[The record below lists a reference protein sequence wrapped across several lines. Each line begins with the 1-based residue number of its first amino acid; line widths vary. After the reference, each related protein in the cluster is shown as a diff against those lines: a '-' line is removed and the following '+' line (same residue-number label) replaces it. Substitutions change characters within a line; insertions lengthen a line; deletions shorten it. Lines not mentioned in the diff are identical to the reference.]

1 MHPAKS
7 VIFFTTASGAGYG
20 LLSWFVMFDLLGYV
34 PDGANI
40 TVVALGLAFALIIGG
55 LLSSTLHLGHPE
67 RAWRALSQWRTSWLS
82 REGVAA
88 VGTFVPTGLY
98 GLERLFG
105 SEATSAGGSLLGFL
119 GVFCCLGTVYCT
131 AMIYASLKP
140 IRAWYNKWTV
150 INYLSLS
157 VMTGLLLYLALAGT
171 LGFGDPWSA
180 LVGMCAVVI
189 AAVLKMAYWRFV
201 DSSPS
206 QSTTATATGLNTG
219 TSVRLLE
226 APHSQANYLM
236 KEMVF
241 QVARKHA
248 GTLRIAAIVAGF
260 VLPVVLTGL
269 WWASGNGLGGALGVL
284 SALCAGAGVYTE
296 RWLFFAE
303 AKHTV
308 ALYYGAQSV

>member
-20 LLSWFVMFDLLGYV
+20 LLSWFVLFDVFGNV
-34 PDGANI
+34 PDDSVVTI
-40 TVVALGLAFALIIGG
+40 VALGLAFALIIAG
-55 LLSSTLHLGHPE
+55 LLSSTFHLGHPE

-88 VGTFVPTGLY
+88 VVTFAPAGLY
-98 GLERLFG
+98 GLERLVGDAAPSGVG
-105 SEATSAGGSLLGFL
+105 SVLGGVAL
-119 GVFCCLGTVYCT
+119 VCCMATVYCT

-150 INYLSLS
+150 VNYLSLS
-157 VMTGLLLYLALAGT
+157 VMTGFLLYLALAGFF
-171 LGFGDPWSA
+171 GFGDPGSLLA
-180 LVGMCAVVI
+180 GACVVLVACG
-189 AAVLKMAYWRFV
+189 LKVAYWRFV
-201 DSSPS
+201 DGAPS
-206 QSTTATATGLNTG
+206 QSSAQSATGLDMG
-219 TSVRLLE
+219 ISVRLLE

-248 GTLRIAAIVAGF
+248 RSLRTIALVAGF
-260 VLPVVLTGL
+260 VVPVALIGL
-269 WWASGNGLGGALGVL
+269 WWASGDGLSGSLGILAALI
-284 SALCAGAGVYTE
+284 AYAGVYTE